1 MAISELLLYAKSLEN
16 IIFIQLLFLDENNI
30 HQTFNSGDCAFLV
43 LLDLSVDFNNV
54 NHDLPIKTEHL
65 EHFEG
70 VKDLVLN

>member
-16 IIFIQLLFLDENNI
+16 IFIQLLFLDENNI

-54 NHDLPIKTEHL
+54 NHD
-65 EHFEG
+65 
-70 VKDLVLN
+70 

>member
-16 IIFIQLLFLDENNI
+16 IIFIQLLFLDKNNI

-54 NHDLPIKTEHL
+54 NHD
-65 EHFEG
+65 
-70 VKDLVLN
+70 